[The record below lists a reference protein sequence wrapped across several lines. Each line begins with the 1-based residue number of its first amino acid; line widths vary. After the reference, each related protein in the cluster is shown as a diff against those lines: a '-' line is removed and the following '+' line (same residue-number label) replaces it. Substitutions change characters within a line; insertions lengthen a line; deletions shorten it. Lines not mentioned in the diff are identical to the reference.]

1 MVNTGENKK
10 FIPLSEV
17 KNILRKIEKDRD
29 EITYEQRIALEHAN
43 KFSKIPSQKIKEL
56 IKELIK
62 FDFIDES
69 HVYKIVDLLPV
80 TNEDIKTIFAKER
93 INLDDDKIK
102 KIITTINKYYL
113 G

>member
-1 MVNTGENKK
+1 VDSNAENKK

-17 KNILRKIEKDRD
+17 KNILRKIEKERN

-43 KFSKIPSQKIKEL
+43 KFTKLTSQQIKDLVKDLMKLE
-56 IKELIK
+56 
-62 FDFIDES
+62 FIDES
-69 HVYKIVDLLPV
+69 HVYKIVDLLPI

-93 INLDDDKIK
+93 INLDDEKIK
-102 KIITTINKYYL
+102 NILKTINKYYS